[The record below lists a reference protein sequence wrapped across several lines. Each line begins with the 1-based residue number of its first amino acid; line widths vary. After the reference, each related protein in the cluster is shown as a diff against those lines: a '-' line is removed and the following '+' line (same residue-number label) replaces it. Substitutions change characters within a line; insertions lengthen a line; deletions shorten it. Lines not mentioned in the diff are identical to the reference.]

1 MKKILLPLLLLVLG
15 VGGGVGAGLFLKPT
29 ADLEIVAENLVDGDP
44 CGDMTTETHDNMDH
58 VPAVDLGEEREY
70 AKLNNQFVIPVV
82 EDGLVSALV
91 VMAIS
96 LEVTPN
102 SGTTVLAYEPKLRDA
117 FLQVMFN
124 HANIGGF
131 SGNFTTGTNMRALRT
146 ELLRNAQRISGD
158 SVTDVLITDIVRQ
171 DSS

>member
-1 MKKILLPLLLLVLG
+1 MKKMLLPLVLLVLG
-15 VGGGVGAGLFLKPT
+15 IGGGVGAGVFLKPEPEP
-29 ADLEIVAENLVDGDP
+29 EIVAEDLAEDNP
-44 CGDMTTETHDNMDH
+44 CGDMATDTHDDADH
-58 VPAVDLGEEREY
+58 VPAIDLGEEREY

-96 LEVTPN
+96 LEVTPD
-102 SGTTVLAYEPKLRDA
+102 SSTGVLASEPKLRDA

-146 ELLRNAQRISGD
+146 ELLRNAQRISG
-158 SVTDVLITDIVRQ
+158 SNVTDVLITDIVRQ